1 MMQDKHGNVMRRKS
15 LGDVDGG
22 TQRMSTLIQGQAKTQ
37 KVFIGRKG
45 QRPFLEL
52 H

>member
-22 TQRMSTLIQGQAKTQ
+22 TQRMSTLI
-37 KVFIGRKG
+37 KG
-45 QRPFLEL
+45 ASENSEGIHRTQRPKTFS
-52 H
+52 